1 MCECFFNNNVCLVVS
16 DAEVYLSNRLN
27 ELSKLSSK
35 VERVISECSELNIV
49 HDDCKTLSLSVMKT
63 GERLSVIQTLLELL
77 VEDMNSIL

>member
-1 MCECFFNNNVCLVVS
+1 MCKWFLNNSVCLVGS

-49 HDDCKTLSLSVMKT
+49 LNDRKTLSLSVMET

>member
-1 MCECFFNNNVCLVVS
+1 MMI
-16 DAEVYLSNRLN
+16 VYLSNRLN

-49 HDDCKTLSLSVMKT
+49 HDDRKTLSLSVMET